1 MRIECDF
8 CQGNSCIE
16 DEYGEWKLE
25 AVKIEPLPPIVLS
38 GDPGIV
44 PYQAEAPYWVLF
56 MKYLDEDFT
65 AGEKASFPINFCPV
79 CGRDLRPPKKPLTP
93 DEWIR
98 KHREL
103 RKKPG
108 YEEQRAEQ
116 LEAAKRRDTL
126 FAELDQMDI
135 THNPDGSVEVPFTP
149 KEKNNA

>member
-1 MRIECDF
+1 MRIECEF
-8 CQGNSCIE
+8 CQGDGCIE

-25 AVKIEPLPPIVLS
+25 AVKIEPLPPVVLS

-44 PYQAEAPYWVLF
+44 PYHDEAPYWALF

-108 YEEQRAEQ
+108 YEESVKQQ
-116 LEAAKRRDTL
+116 QEAFAKISEFDKEFRL
-126 FAELDQMDI
+126 NE
-135 THNPDGSVEVPFTP
+135 DGSVEVLG
-149 KEKNNA
+149 KLNEKQT